1 MPILVCAFL
10 ATMAGTAAN
19 GWGYY
24 HAVSVVGLTP
34 GQTSVVV
41 LILGG
46 GVGMAGF
53 PLGAWACERLGRVP
67 TLVSS
72 GLLSAIGALWYY
84 WGPPAD
90 FALAALWLGTAY
102 AWFTVAV
109 NAAMV
114 AGNTTATELFP
125 TELRGT
131 MIGWFTLINALAAVS
146 SQTTI
151 ALLAQRLG
159 GLSNVVGYLALL
171 SVPSAILFGLF
182 VDETRGLS
190 LEVAAH
196 ETVNVT

>member
-1 MPILVCAFL
+1 
-10 ATMAGTAAN
+10 
-19 GWGYY
+19 
-24 HAVSVVGLTP
+24 
-34 GQTSVVV
+34 
-41 LILGG
+41 
-46 GVGMAGF
+46 
-53 PLGAWACERLGRVP
+53 
-67 TLVSS
+67 
-72 GLLSAIGALWYY
+72 
-84 WGPPAD
+84 
-90 FALAALWLGTAY
+90 
-102 AWFTVAV
+102 
-109 NAAMV
+109 MV